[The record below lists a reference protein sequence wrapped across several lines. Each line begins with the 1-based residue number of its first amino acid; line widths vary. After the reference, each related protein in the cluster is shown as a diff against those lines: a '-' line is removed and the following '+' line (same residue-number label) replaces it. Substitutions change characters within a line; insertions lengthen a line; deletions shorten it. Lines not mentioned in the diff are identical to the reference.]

1 MFAMDISK
9 YLLLFLCSFTG
20 SLIFTPVIKIVSEK
34 LGKVSEVREDRWHKK
49 PTALLGGIAI
59 WASWL
64 IVTTFFIPQFNY
76 KLPILLSATAIFI
89 LGLIDDIVKLNP
101 QVKLVGQ
108 IIIASSLTLSGIVI
122 EIIPYPVISI
132 PFTILWLVG
141 ITNSFNLL
149 DNMDGLSAGI
159 AAIASASLG
168 IFLVQ
173 SGNYSVAPLAF
184 ILTGASL
191 GFLIYNFNPAKIFMG
206 DCGSM
211 FLGFLLSS
219 TAIIGTWREASNLIA
234 TMVVPLLVLGIPI
247 FDTTFVTLTRKLRGK
262 AISDGGKDHISH
274 RLVAL
279 GLSERQVV
287 LSLYGFSILFAL
299 LALYFSI
306 NPFVIMTVAVLSA
319 IGLYL
324 FGIFLGDEK
333 MYSSSNKEIEVIIA
347 KRQYR
352 KSGINL
358 SRRRIA
364 EIIMDLI
371 LISVAYF
378 SAYLLRFEGRLINPN
393 LIFFVNTL
401 PWVVIVKL
409 IVFYY
414 FGVYQSIWRYVGI
427 RDMTA
432 IVKGATLS
440 TLIIMVGI
448 VMTARFKD
456 YSRAV
461 FIADWLLTIVM
472 IGGSRLALRSLKEYL
487 IDHRKSDGRR
497 IVIIGAG
504 DAGELILREIRN
516 NNDINFNVV
525 GFIDDDPA
533 KQRYRIHG
541 VSVLGSTDNL
551 KEIKQKHNIEDAI
564 IAIPSAS
571 RETMDMI
578 IDKCNNANLDIKT
591 IPTMKSVMGEMAVR
605 PEVS

>member
-1 MFAMDISK
+1 MDIPK
-9 YLLLFLCSFTG
+9 YLLVFIASFMI
-20 SLIFTPVIKIVSEK
+20 SFIVTPVVRVVSTK
-34 LGKVSEVREDRWHKK
+34 FGKVAEVREDRWHKK
-49 PTALLGGIAI
+49 PTPLLGGIAI
-59 WASWL
+59 WASW
-64 IVTTFFIPQFNY
+64 IIITTFFIPNFNY
-76 KLPILLSATAIFI
+76 KLPILLSATAIFA

-108 IIIASSLTLSGIVI
+108 IIIASSLTLSGIII

-132 PFTILWLVG
+132 PFTILWLVA

-159 AAIASASLG
+159 AVIAATSLG
-168 IFLVQ
+168 IFLIQ
-173 SGNYSVAPLAF
+173 SGNHSAALLAF
-184 ILTGASL
+184 ILAGASL
-191 GFLIYNFNPAKIFMG
+191 GFLVYNFNPAKIFMG

-247 FDTTFVTLTRKLRGK
+247 FDTTFVTLTRKLRGR
-262 AISDGGKDHISH
+262 AISQGGKDHISH

-287 LSLYGFSILFAL
+287 LSFYGFSIFFAL

-306 NPFVIMTVAVLSA
+306 NPFVIMVISVLSA
-319 IGLYL
+319 IGFYL
-324 FGIFLGDEK
+324 LGIFLGDERV
-333 MYSSSNKEIEVIIA
+333 YSKSNREIEVIIA

-352 KSGINL
+352 KSGITL

-378 SAYLLRFEGRLINPN
+378 SAYLIRFEGHLLNPN
-393 LIFFVNTL
+393 LTFFVNTL
-401 PWVVIVKL
+401 PWVVIVK
-409 IVFYY
+409 VTTFYY

-427 RDMTA
+427 RDMMA

-448 VMTARFKD
+448 VITVRFQE

-461 FIADWLLTIVM
+461 FIVDWLFTVVM

-487 IDHRKSDGRR
+487 IDYRKGNGKKA
-497 IVIIGAG
+497 IIIGAG
-504 DAGELILREIRN
+504 DAGDLVLREIRN
-516 NNDINFNVV
+516 NHDINFNVV
-525 GFIDDDPA
+525 GFIDDDPV
-533 KQRYRIHG
+533 KQRYKING
-541 VSVLGSTDNL
+541 VPVLGKTDDL
-551 KEIKQKHNIEDAI
+551 KEIKQKYNIEDAI
-564 IAIPSAS
+564 VAIPSAS
-571 RETMDMI
+571 RETMDRI
-578 IDKCNNANLDIKT
+578 INKCKNANLNIRT
-591 IPTMKSVMGEMAVR
+591 LPPMKSVMEAGINHSSPAI
-605 PEVS
+605 